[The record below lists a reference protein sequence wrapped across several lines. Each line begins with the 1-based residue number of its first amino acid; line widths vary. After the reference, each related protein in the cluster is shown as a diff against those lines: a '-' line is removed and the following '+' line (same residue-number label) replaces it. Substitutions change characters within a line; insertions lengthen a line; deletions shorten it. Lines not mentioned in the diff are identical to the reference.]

1 MMSFLAPAGQ
11 YLAPYL
17 AEISIAL
24 IACWLVMLGGEVNAL
39 LRRLMRN
46 QHFII
51 RTLVFIIVNAFGYG
65 LLIVKASPYLTRTLA
80 NLERGVMFSI
90 IMISFIVIGLW
101 AQKNRQI

>member
-17 AEISIAL
+17 AEISMAL

-80 NLERGVMFSI
+80 NLERGMMFSI

>member
-1 MMSFLAPAGQ
+1 MMSFFAPAGQ
-11 YLAPYL
+11 YLAHYL
-17 AEISIAL
+17 AEISMAL
-24 IACWLVMLGGEVNAL
+24 IACWLVMLGSEVNAL

-46 QHFII
+46 QHFIA

-80 NLERGVMFSI
+80 NLERGMMFSV
-90 IMISFIVIGLW
+90 IMVSFIVIGLW

>member
-80 NLERGVMFSI
+80 NLERGMMFSI

>member
-1 MMSFLAPAGQ
+1 MMSFFAPAGQ
-11 YLAPYL
+11 YLVPYL
-17 AEISIAL
+17 AEISMAL

-39 LRRLMRN
+39 LRRLMHN
-46 QHFII
+46 QHFIV

-80 NLERGVMFSI
+80 NLERGMMFSI

>member
-17 AEISIAL
+17 AEISMAL

-39 LRRLMRN
+39 LRSLMRN

-80 NLERGVMFSI
+80 NLERGLMFSI

>member
-1 MMSFLAPAGQ
+1 MSFLAPAGQ

-17 AEISIAL
+17 AEISMAL

-80 NLERGVMFSI
+80 NLERGMMFSI

>member
-17 AEISIAL
+17 AEISMAL

-80 NLERGVMFSI
+80 NLERGLMFSI